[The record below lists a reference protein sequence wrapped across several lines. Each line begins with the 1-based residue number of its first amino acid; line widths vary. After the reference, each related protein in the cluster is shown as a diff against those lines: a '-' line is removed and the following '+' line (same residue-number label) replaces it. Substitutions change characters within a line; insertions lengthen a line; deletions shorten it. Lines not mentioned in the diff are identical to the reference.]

1 MKILD
6 LQDLPKQDLWE
17 AVYTLNLVSPTA
29 FLGSM
34 GEWELLA
41 STEADF
47 SVVLYH

>member
-29 FLGSM
+29 ILRVHGRM
-34 GEWELLA
+34 GAAGLHR
-41 STEADF
+41 S
-47 SVVLYH
+47 